1 MSFAFVL
8 GAVRKRRFSEE
19 DMKNYLSLKVRALI
33 VVVVCGTAVSLA
45 QGTAV
50 ANKKELLTK
59 ARQASYNLRSR
70 GLLEFQATVNPNWRL
85 VLKDQFAS
93 DPAKEETAAEKTA
106 RLQNLENALKLLNG
120 IHFTVAMDP
129 AGVVKVTHQTD
140 VAAPNKQAEE
150 GFAQIYSGMEQA
162 MTGFFDTWK
171 PFMLTE
177 PFPEVESAYNLEKT
191 PTGYLLSYKESNNT
205 DVATSL
211 SKDLVIT
218 EMKVTTSAF
227 KSVLRPQ
234 FTRSP
239 QGLLLTGYD
248 ATYDGI
254 TDNSHVVLSVQI
266 ENQEVIGQQ
275 LPSKLNLQGTSEGSP
290 FSMELA
296 LGNYQVKN
304 R

>member
-1 MSFAFVL
+1 
-8 GAVRKRRFSEE
+8 
-19 DMKNYLSLKVRALI
+19 MKKPPSLKLLVLFLVVLSGATISLSQKKPIATKKATAIASNKAILRRAR
-33 VVVVCGTAVSLA
+33 
-45 QGTAV
+45 
-50 ANKKELLTK
+50 K
-59 ARQASYNLRSR
+59 ASYNLRNR

-93 DPAKEETAAEKTA
+93 DPTSADA
-106 RLQNLENALKLLNG
+106 ALKLLNG

-140 VAAPNKQAEE
+140 VAAPNPKAEE

-162 MTGFFDTWK
+162 MTGFFDSWK

-177 PFPEVESAYNLEKT
+177 PFPEVESVYNLQKT
-191 PTGYLLSYKESNNT
+191 PTGYLLTYQESENT
-205 DVATSL
+205 DVATTM
-211 SKDLVIT
+211 SKRLVIT
-218 EMKVTTSAF
+218 EMRVTTPAF
-227 KSVLRPQ
+227 KSVLKPQ
-234 FTRSP
+234 FVRSP
-239 QGLLLTGYD
+239 QGLLLTRYD
-248 ATYDGI
+248 AIYDGI

-266 ENQEVIGQQ
+266 ENQETSGQQ
-275 LPSKLNLQGTSEGSP
+275 LPSKLSLQGTSEGFP